1 MRTMDG
7 KVLSQAALV
16 RELDLKRQAGA
27 RIVFTNGCFDLLH
40 VGHTRYLQAARKL
53 GDVLVVGVNTD
64 RSVRGLKKGAERPIV
79 PDSQRA
85 EVLAALA
92 CVDYVVLFDEPDP
105 YVLIR
110 AVQPDVL
117 AQIRNADALLHVARA
132 FEGGVAERPADPW
145 RDVEERD
152 LEFTV
157 ADLDVVQKRLERLRT
172 AGRHGSPSTPSGP
185 HVPSRFLSAT
195 TGA

>member
-7 KVLSQAALV
+7 KVLSQAVLV

-85 EVLAALA
+85 ASTS
-92 CVDYVVLFDEPDP
+92 
-105 YVLIR
+105 
-110 AVQPDVL
+110 
-117 AQIRNADALLHVARA
+117 AR
-132 FEGGVAERPADPW
+132 PW
-145 RDVEERD
+145 RLTCSSTLRAGSVSAGSER
-152 LEFTV
+152 
-157 ADLDVVQKRLERLRT
+157 ASRQKRKLWP
-172 AGRHGSPSTPSGP
+172 ACAWMA
-185 HVPSRFLSAT
+185 SAT
-195 TGA
+195 FCSALNSG

>member
-7 KVLSQAALV
+7 KVLSQAVLV

-117 AQIRNADALLHVARA
+117 VKGGDWRPDQIVGRDIVEGRGGRVLAIPLVPGVSTTAL
-132 FEGGVAERPADPW
+132 
-145 RDVEERD
+145 
-152 LEFTV
+152 
-157 ADLDVVQKRLERLRT
+157 VQKILS
-172 AGRHGSPSTPSGP
+172 HPS
-185 HVPSRFLSAT
+185 
-195 TGA
+195 